1 MGKPKIA
8 YLLKTY
14 PKLSETFILN
24 EILGLEKLGLELEI
38 FSLRRPADE
47 PFHSSVEQVKAK
59 VTYLPAGKVKHAPTL
74 RQAFQMM
81 RAHLSLMLWR
91 RSQYFQ
97 TARDCQMQQGDHWRK
112 AFSQAVVLAHALM
125 RGKFDHLHA
134 HFANLP
140 TSVAVVV
147 NRLCGISYS
156 FTAHAKDIYL
166 TDPDE
171 LKRKIEDATCV
182 LTCTGYNHRYLT
194 DLSPG
199 STPIHL
205 AYHGVDIGKFDSAS
219 CTEKSGTPLILSVG
233 RLCEKKGFPYLIRAC
248 RMLRDRGYQFQCRII
263 GYGELESELKALIAE
278 LDIADCVAL
287 LGKMAQDEVISVYQA
302 ASVFVLPCLVTDD
315 GDRDGIPN
323 VLMEAMVSRLPVIS
337 TGISGITELIEH
349 MLDGVLV
356 AERDVRGIADAME
369 MLLLQ
374 PQLRQRLGENGRT
387 KVLGRFALDSSARRV
402 HDILLQT
409 VRGAHSRAASG
420 DGSGM
425 PEAPSLFDTAYDTAD
440 LSRPIPA
447 HLPVDAGGEAHG

>member
-1 MGKPKIA
+1 VSADKPKIA

-47 PFHSSVEQVKAK
+47 PFHSSVAKVKAK
-59 VTYLPAGKVKHAPTL
+59 VTYLPAGKVKRAPTL
-74 RQAFQMM
+74 WQAFQMM
-81 RAHLSLMLWR
+81 RAHLSMMLWR
-91 RSQYFQ
+91 RSQYVE
-97 TARDCQMQQGDHWRK
+97 TSRHCQMQQGDHWRK
-112 AFSQAVVLAHALM
+112 AFSQAVMLAHALR

-140 TSVAVVV
+140 TSVAVLV
-147 NRLCGISYS
+147 NRLCGIPYS

-166 TDPDE
+166 TNPDE
-171 LKRKIEDATCV
+171 LNKKIEGATSV

-205 AYHGVDIGKFDSAS
+205 AYHGVDVARFDSAS
-219 CTEKSGTPLILSVG
+219 STEKSGTPLILSVG

-248 RMLRDRGYQFQCRII
+248 RILKDRGFQFECRII
-263 GYGELESELKALIAE
+263 GFGELEPELKALIAE
-278 LDIADCVAL
+278 LDVADRVAL
-287 LGKMAQDEVISVYQA
+287 LGKMPQDQVIPIYQA
-302 ASVFVLPCLVTDD
+302 ASMFVLPCLVTDD

-349 MLDGVLV
+349 MTDGILV
-356 AERDVRGIADAME
+356 GERDVAGIACAIE

-374 PQLRQRLGENGRT
+374 PQLGQRLGENGRM
-387 KVLGRFALDSSARRV
+387 KVLDRFALDSSAKRV
-402 HDILLQT
+402 HRILLQT
-409 VRGAHSRAASG
+409 VRGEHSRVESG

-425 PEAPSLFDTAYDTAD
+425 LEAPGVRAQ
-440 LSRPIPA
+440 
-447 HLPVDAGGEAHG
+447 LPVDAGGEAHG